1 MTFCSRKFQGA
12 PECLAQCPQVL
23 VVASVSESLPNPLPI
38 PLSAELIFLTHIL
51 SPLVQ
56 QRSVMAWKSLMSS
69 LCVQTAVTTPMPTAQ
84 PPPWALEVVA
94 AVPSPSQNGVGVS

>member
-12 PECLAQCPQVL
+12 PECLAQCPQVP
-23 VVASVSESLPNPLPI
+23 VVASVSESLPNPPPI
-38 PLSAELIFLTHIL
+38 PLSAELTRIL
-51 SPLVQ
+51 SPLLQ
-56 QRSVMAWKSLMSS
+56 QRSVMAWKSRMSS
-69 LCVQTAVTTPMPTAQ
+69 PCVQTAVTTPMPTAQ